1 MAPTL
6 QQSTRGCLLIAD
18 ITGYTDYL
26 RDTELEH
33 AQDVLA
39 DLLETIIDG
48 IEPPFTLSKLEGDA
62 AFAYVDSDVVSAPM
76 LFDTVDAAYFAFR
89 RRLRDIV
96 QSTTCEC
103 NACVLI
109 PRLDLK
115 FFVHEGEYVIRT
127 IARSEELTGSDVILL
142 HRLLKGAAGETVGSH
157 AYAVYTSGTL
167 TSLGVDTD
175 TLGFV
180 PFTETFP
187 DIGDIAVFVQNLE
200 DKWVKEQD
208 RTRVFVTEAE
218 AMGQLEFV
226 FSAPPPVVWEYFTDP
241 QLRLEWQLDL
251 TSIDEDVDGRRGVD
265 TVNHCAHG
273 SATQIQRVVDWRP
286 FSSFTTVDETE
297 GSPFVLTFTNDFAPV
312 DEGTLATLRFL
323 TDPPEMWPIVADE
336 ILTNIGDAA
345 EVLKGLLVDQTTA
358 ATAP

>member
-1 MAPTL
+1 MVSTL
-6 QQSTRGCLLIAD
+6 QRSTRGCLLIAD

-39 DLLETIIDG
+39 DLLETIIAG

-62 AFAYVDSDVVSAPM
+62 AFAYVASDDVSASM
-76 LFDTVDAAYFAFR
+76 LFDTVDSAYFAFR

-96 QSTTCEC
+96 QSTTCSC

-115 FFVHEGEYVIRT
+115 FFVHEGEYVIRR

-142 HRLLKGAAGETVGSH
+142 HRLLKGAAGQTVGSD
-157 AYAVYTSGTL
+157 AFAVYTLGTL
-167 TSLGVDTD
+167 EALGVEAEA
-175 TLGFV
+175 LGFL

-187 DIGDIAVFVQNLE
+187 DIGEIAVFVQNLE
-200 DKWVKEQD
+200 EQWVKEQD
-208 RTRVFVTEAE
+208 RNRVFVTEAD
-218 AMGQLEFV
+218 ALGQLEFV

-241 QLRLEWQLDL
+241 QKRLEWQSGL
-251 TSIDEDVDGRRGVD
+251 TSIDENVDGRRGVD
-265 TVNHCAHG
+265 TVSHCAHG
-273 SATQIQRVVDWRP
+273 SDTNIQRVVDWRP

-297 GSPFVLTFTNDFAPV
+297 GAPFLLTVTTDFKPV
-312 DEGTLATLRFL
+312 DEGSLVTLRLL
-323 TDPPEMWPIVADE
+323 TDPPEMWPTIADE
-336 ILTNIGDAA
+336 LLTVLGDSA
-345 EVLKGLLVDQTTA
+345 ETLKQLLVSQTPA
-358 ATAP
+358 ATAL

>member
-6 QQSTRGCLLIAD
+6 QESTRGCLLIAD

-62 AFAYVDSDVVSAPM
+62 AFAYVSSSEMSAPM

-89 RRLRDIV
+89 HRLRDIV
-96 QSTTCEC
+96 QSTTCTC
-103 NACVLI
+103 DACVLI

-115 FFVHEGEYVIRT
+115 FFVHEGEYVIRR
-127 IARSEELTGSDVILL
+127 IARSEELTGSDVVLL
-142 HRLLKGAAGETVGSH
+142 HRLLKGAAGQTVGSD
-157 AYAVYTSGTL
+157 AFAVYTSGTL
-167 TSLGVDTD
+167 EALGVDAEK
-175 TLGFV
+175 LGFL
-180 PFTETFP
+180 PFTESFP
-187 DIGDIAVFVQNLE
+187 DMGDVAVFVQNLE
-200 DKWVKEQD
+200 EQWAQEQD
-208 RTRVFVTEAE
+208 RTRVFVTEGE
-218 AMGQLEFV
+218 ALGQLEIV

-241 QLRLEWQLDL
+241 QMRLEWQLGL
-251 TSIDEDVDGRRGVD
+251 TSIDENVDGRRGVD

-273 SATQIQRVVDWRP
+273 SATNIQRVVDWRP

-297 GSPFVLTFTNDFAPV
+297 SSPVVVTLTSDFTPV
-312 DEGTLATLRFL
+312 DEGTLVRLRFL
-323 TDPPEMWPIVADE
+323 TDPPEMWPMIADE
-336 ILTNIGDAA
+336 TLATFGDAA
-345 EVLKGLLVDQTTA
+345 EILEGLLVDHSTA